1 MNNEKD
7 PDGLNQHAPGAK
19 LDNGK
24 LRVHLVLGAF
34 AHALSAVSEVG
45 TFGANKYSDNGW
57 LQVENGVDRY
67 SDAMLRHY
75 LKECSGEMNDPDSG
89 IHHAAHLAW
98 NALARLELMCRESE
112 MDIQEPSMEQSC
124 ILSEHEMRMYDLGA
138 GSLAQQNLYP

>member
-7 PDGLNQHAPGAK
+7 PNGLNQHAPGAK
-19 LDNGK
+19 LDSGK

-98 NALARLELMCRESE
+98 NALARLELMCRNQDKGERQRA
-112 MDIQEPSMEQSC
+112 QE
-124 ILSEHEMRMYDLGA
+124 
-138 GSLAQQNLYP
+138 NLYP